1 MGGVALFK
9 QEIAVDLFPEFSE
22 KPLRYEF
29 LLYPNP
35 MARAETALPRKFIE
49 GFLKAKAA
57 HAGVPSF
64 DNI

>member
-1 MGGVALFK
+1 
-9 QEIAVDLFPEFSE
+9 
-22 KPLRYEF
+22 
-29 LLYPNP
+29 